1 MKTHLILFF
10 AFVFCTIESPAQN
23 FTADTGSAVALLP
36 KADPDTSS
44 EIPQGI
50 IRVRKPTVVPYVKV
64 EYKYYLSHVN
74 MVRVNIPVDNGVNG
88 NVETDNVPV
97 FDSSV
102 YPKRLVRVYP
112 KEKELLSKMF
122 VENMMYRYNA
132 NDTPRV
138 DTMVMGLWINARGK
152 VQRVMDDPE
161 YTLQMSDD
169 LLKELTR
176 TSQTITDWG
185 DAGGYYSGRKK
196 LFKKPTLI
204 LESYYCEVFVIV
216 SSYPLTQEQ
225 KITRYAPFDY
235 PLNSPPLDEQQ
246 RLSREKNGVVP
257 NR

>member
-1 MKTHLILFF
+1 MKMLRILLA
-10 AFVFCTIESPAQN
+10 AFVCFAMALPAQN
-23 FTADTGSAVALLP
+23 SFNEIPDVVSIAKIP
-36 KADPDTSS
+36 RDTST

-50 IRVRKPTVVPYVKV
+50 IYVRKSTIIPYVKV

-74 MVRVNIPVDNGVNG
+74 MVRVNIPVDNGVEG

-102 YPKRLVRVYP
+102 YSKRLVRAFP
-112 KEKELLSKMF
+112 REKELLSKLF

-132 NDTPRV
+132 SDTPRV
-138 DTMVMGLWINARGK
+138 DTMVIGLWVNTRGK

-161 YTLQMSDD
+161 YTLKMSDQ
-169 LLKELTR
+169 LAKELTR
-176 TSQTITDWG
+176 TSQLITDWG
-185 DAGGYYSGRKK
+185 DAGGYYGRKK
-196 LFKKPTLI
+196 LFKKAPLI
-204 LESYYCEVFVIV
+204 LESYYCEVFIIV

-246 RLSREKNGVVP
+246 KVSGEKNGTLP
-257 NR
+257 AR